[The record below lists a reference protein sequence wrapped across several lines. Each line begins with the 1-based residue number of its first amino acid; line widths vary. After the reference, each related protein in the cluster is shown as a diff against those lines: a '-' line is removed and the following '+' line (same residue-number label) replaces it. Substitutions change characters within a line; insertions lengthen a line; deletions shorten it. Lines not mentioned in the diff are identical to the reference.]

1 MIKDFPEFG
10 QLELSDKNEIF
21 ELTKDFLS
29 YSDFSFSN
37 MWSWDI
43 ALSKRGFSK
52 LNGNLI
58 IRMFNYKTNKPFFS
72 VCGLN
77 KPNETIEVLLKTA
90 KEENIVCPF

>member
-52 LNGNLI
+52 LNGNLTLRLCLRHSLLPI
-58 IRMFNYKTNKPFFS
+58 NLFS
-72 VCGLN
+72 QYVG
-77 KPNETIEVLLKTA
+77 
-90 KEENIVCPF
+90 